1 METLIKTCLS
11 IFIFGS
17 IYCQSYKIT
26 VLGYHTTD
34 VTQTIHDSG
43 RIEFNAQNRGLAGMI
58 WPMNNYYRTT
68 YDIQNFTLKE
78 WSKNIKQGSF
88 KDKNDCTLN
97 SNATLVYTNHDPII
111 VSEPIHTIFTLLAKV
126 QNNSSDDL
134 DGKWLKFEHEG
145 RLGNARFLLA
155 DSSRAWNGRDS
166 ILCDH
171 YRLDLKIID
180 TLNKIENSKDYFMKN
195 IIDDSF
201 VRELWVS
208 KTHKK
213 QIVLAKIH
221 TPWIS
226 LIAQIEDPKEN

>member
-1 METLIKTCLS
+1 MAQKEPFQNIDTKW
-11 IFIFGS
+11 
-17 IYCQSYKIT
+17 
-26 VLGYHTTD
+26 
-34 VTQTIHDSG
+34 
-43 RIEFNAQNRGLAGMI
+43 FN
-58 WPMNNYYRTT
+58 Y
-68 YDIQNFTLKE
+68 
-78 WSKNIKQGSF
+78 
-88 KDKNDCTLN
+88 
-97 SNATLVYTNHDPII
+97 
-111 VSEPIHTIFTLLAKV
+111 
-126 QNNSSDDL
+126 
-134 DGKWLKFEHEG
+134 EHEG
-145 RLGNARFLLA
+145 QLGLARFLWS
-155 DSSRAWNGRDS
+155 DTVNIWDGKDS

>member
-1 METLIKTCLS
+1 METLIKTFLS
-11 IFIFGS
+11 MLIFGS

-26 VLGYHTTD
+26 ILGYHTTD

-43 RIEFNAQNRGLAGMI
+43 RIEFKAQNRGLAEMI
-58 WPMNNYYRTT
+58 WPMNNYYSTT
-68 YDIQNFTLKE
+68 YNIQDFSLKE
-78 WSKNIKQGSF
+78 WSKNIKQGLF
-88 KDKNDCTLN
+88 DNKNDCTLN
-97 SNATLVYTNHDPII
+97 SNTTLLYTNHHPII
-111 VSEPIHTIFTLLAKV
+111 IFEPVYTIFTLLAKV
-126 QNNSSDDL
+126 QKNSSNDL

-145 RLGNARFLLA
+145 KLGNARFLLA
-155 DSSRAWNGRDS
+155 DSSKAWNGKDS

-180 TLNKIENSKDYFMKN
+180 TLNKVENSKDYFMRN

-201 VRELWVS
+201 VRELWIS

-213 QIVLAKIH
+213 QIILAKIH